1 MDLQALIENVPLS
14 GSAWSKIPPNNLYK
28 YLGYRGCHSP
38 NNLPSIKCNVNKVKR
53 IKSISSIKI
62 DKFTLP
68 SELPYISL
76 EEVHINDTLRNNNRQ
91 NEGRINGIVF
101 SSKMVKRNSTDIL
114 AKPPLN
120 VSDIVKTIFSD
131 IK

>member
-1 MDLQALIENVPLS
+1 M
-14 GSAWSKIPPNNLYK
+14 
-28 YLGYRGCHSP
+28 
-38 NNLPSIKCNVNKVKR
+38 
-53 IKSISSIKI
+53 KI

-101 SSKMVKRNSTDIL
+101 SSKKVKRNSTDIL